1 MAAHDAP
8 LFRAG
13 SIHFSLSLRKFAPSW
28 RFAANALVRF
38 RGTRDRISLIL
49 ALGFA
54 LAALIEAAGNFDLYS
69 AMLNGGALPLRVPLP
84 WMVSCT
90 LLGALLILA
99 LIVERHMPSS
109 REPGREIAIAFFVV
123 GGIGYLAGAAFL
135 SLPCGNLPFIPVRS
149 SRVRGKCF
157 RGIIFIAAVGFHYRL
172 RRHHLRL
179 R

>member
-1 MAAHDAP
+1 MATLRKIANLLGQFRWVFAFIGGAASVVFLGWLRTAHLTFEP
-8 LFRAG
+8 IQYIF
-13 SIHFSLSLRKFAPSW
+13 LSLFGSLLILT
-28 RFAANALVRF
+28 FAANALVRF

-54 LAALIEAAGNFDLYS
+54 LAALIEAGGNFDLYA
-69 AMLNGGALPLRVPLP
+69 AMINGTTLPLRVPLP

-123 GGIGYLAGAAFL
+123 GGIGRCCRR
-135 SLPCGNLPFIPVRS
+135 CGLV
-149 SRVRGKCF
+149 C
-157 RGIIFIAAVGFHYRL
+157 
-172 RRHHLRL
+172 
-179 R
+179 